1 VQQDLQVLKG
11 ALVLLVLQEQLGRKE
26 LLDKLGLQVPREQLV
41 LRAHKVFKETREKS
55 VQQVLR
61 GQLALQAP
69 QEQQGL

>member
-1 VQQDLQVLKG
+1 
-11 ALVLLVLQEQLGRKE
+11 
-26 LLDKLGLQVPREQLV
+26 LV

-69 QEQQGL
+69 QEQQGLSELRVLLVQRA